1 MLGAW
6 STPVALDCD
15 CSPQEA
21 IERLRATMGSEAW
34 LSSNPGLAGRFD
46 PDSLW
51 LWLAPRG
58 KNSFQAYFRGRL
70 TKSRAGGSRLEGE
83 VLLARWNV
91 ALGAFLLLVSVL
103 FFSAAVQES
112 IAAIRIGG
120 PVYSHLAVVGVAVA
134 FLLTLLVFNWL
145 GLRSH
150 TRGREELVS
159 FLERTLV
166 DAPQSE
172 VVR

>member
-1 MLGAW
+1 
-6 STPVALDCD
+6 
-15 CSPQEA
+15 
-21 IERLRATMGSEAW
+21 MGSEGW

-103 FFSAAVQES
+103 FFSAAVQEI
-112 IAAIRIGG
+112 IAAIGIGG
-120 PVYSHLAVVGVAVA
+120 PVYSDLPVLWVAVA
-134 FLLTLLVFNWL
+134 FLLTILVFNWL

-150 TRGREELVS
+150 TQGREELVS
-159 FLERTLV
+159 FLERTLG
-166 DAPQSE
+166 DASQSE
-172 VVR
+172 VMR